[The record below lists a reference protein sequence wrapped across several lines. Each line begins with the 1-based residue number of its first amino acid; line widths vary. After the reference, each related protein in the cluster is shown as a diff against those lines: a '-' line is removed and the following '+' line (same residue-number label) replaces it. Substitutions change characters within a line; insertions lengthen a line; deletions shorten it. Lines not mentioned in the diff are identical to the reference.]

1 MKAKVRHLY
10 EIIAGA
16 ILSLLGFGC
25 TPSSSPDKPD
35 PYHDIPVEYGVPHAD
50 YVIMGSVTSQ
60 NTSEPIPGI
69 KATFRRYSYTDNDGK
84 KHYENQ
90 EFVTDAEGK
99 INAPMQEYMFP
110 LWGDDQYSI
119 ILEDIDGPQNGG
131 LFESHEIA
139 KEDITIEQTK
149 KGSGWYEGAFTLS
162 FNAKMYEE
170 MPAEYG
176 MPHANYKV
184 VGKVTDEDGNPI
196 PGIEVLAKLWKQGA
210 EVDGQPI
217 NARTDQDGNYVLSA
231 QAWPGAEG
239 ARIEFTDTDG
249 EENGGLFDT
258 FSGEASLEKTAQGD
272 GKWYEGDFS
281 GELNVKLKKAAE

>member
-1 MKAKVRHLY
+1 MKTKVIHLY

-16 ILSLLGFGC
+16 VLSLLGFGC
-25 TPSSSPDKPD
+25 TPSVSPDNPD

-50 YVIMGSVTSQ
+50 YVIMGSVTSD
-60 NTSEPIPGI
+60 TSEPIPGI
-69 KATFRRYSYTDNDGK
+69 QATFRRYSYTDNDGK
-84 KHYENQ
+84 KHYEDQ
-90 EFVTDAEGK
+90 VFVTDAEGK
-99 INAPMQEYMFP
+99 VNAPMEEYMFP
-110 LWGDDQYSI
+110 LWENDQYSI

-131 LFESHEIA
+131 LFEPYEIA
-139 KEDITIEQTK
+139 KKDITIEQTK
-149 KGSGWYEGAFTLS
+149 KGNGWYQGAFTLS

-210 EVDGQPI
+210 EVEGLPI
-217 NARTDQDGNYVLSA
+217 NARTDKEGNYVLTA
-231 QAWPGAEG
+231 QVWPGAES

-249 EENGGLFDT
+249 EENGGQFEPA
-258 FSGEASLEKTAQGD
+258 SGDASFEKTAEGD

-281 GELNVKLKKAAE
+281 GELSVKLKKAAK